1 MKNPWVHLTISDL
14 RKILSEDEVEKLDTL
29 SLQEG
34 TTAGAINQVID
45 LISDTWRGAF
55 ASRGYYVDIRP
66 HYTDPSYSWYILVM
80 ARAAV
85 WSRFPN
91 SF

>member
-34 TTAGAINQVID
+34 TTAGAVN
-45 LISDTWRGAF
+45 
-55 ASRGYYVDIRP
+55 
-66 HYTDPSYSWYILVM
+66 
-80 ARAAV
+80 
-85 WSRFPN
+85 
-91 SF
+91 